1 VLELYRK
8 HRPTRT
14 DGIAGQAEAL
24 KILRKLDPVPH
35 AMLFEGPSG
44 CGKTT
49 LARIM
54 AKRVG
59 CDPNPRNP
67 DFCEV
72 NCGVVD
78 SAIDM
83 VREIQM
89 NMSGA
94 AMNGGARV
102 WILDEVQSLSRAKF
116 AQEAMLKILEDGQD
130 HVWFFL
136 ATTDPKKILLT
147 IRNRCTQI
155 KLTSIPDKDL
165 SELVKRVA
173 AAEGA
178 KLSTDLIEKIV
189 EASDGSARAALVN
202 LEKVIK
208 IEGDADQIKA
218 IGRVG
223 GEAAAF
229 DLVKAILPWKG
240 PPDWKAAVKVLES
253 IKEEDP
259 EGIRLMILASARS
272 QLLKMSNPAAVNAI
286 YALEKP
292 LYDRTSGHALLAAAC
307 YEICHPK
314 R

>member
-24 KILRKLDPVPH
+24 KILRKLDQFRTPCCLKVLAGAAKRPWP
-35 AMLFEGPSG
+35 ESWPSG
-44 CGKTT
+44 SDATRTPQPRFLRGQ
-49 LARIM
+49 LRGGGF
-54 AKRVG
+54 RHRHGPGNPDEHVG
-59 CDPNPRNP
+59 CGHEWR
-67 DFCEV
+67 
-72 NCGVVD
+72 G
-78 SAIDM
+78 
-83 VREIQM
+83 Q
-89 NMSGA
+89 
-94 AMNGGARV
+94 V

-229 DLVKAILPWKG
+229 DLVKAILSWKG
-240 PPDWKAAVKVLES
+240 PPDWKAAS
-253 IKEEDP
+253 
-259 EGIRLMILASARS
+259 RF
-272 QLLKMSNPAAVNAI
+272 SNPSRR
-286 YALEKP
+286 
-292 LYDRTSGHALLAAAC
+292 RTRRASG
-307 YEICHPK
+307 
-314 R
+314 